1 MVGLAP
7 YTIFLRGEELSTNLR
22 EDLKDSL
29 EKFAKDCNSNERLMV
44 MNKDWNRVIHV
55 CASDIKCDYTLISK
69 DGSISLTQGM
79 PTSADMVVQ
88 SSAEI
93 LTSVFYGEVS
103 PNEPYNEGTLR
114 VQGSEQDVLRLDFI
128 TAMLWE
134 E

>member
-1 MVGLAP
+1 M
-7 YTIFLRGEELSTNLR
+7 SNNLR
-22 EDLKDSL
+22 EDLKESL
-29 EKFAKDCNSNERLMV
+29 EKFANDCNSNQRLMV

-55 CASDIKCDYTLISK
+55 HASDIKCDYTLVSK
-69 DGSISLTQGM
+69 DGSVCLSQGK
-79 PTSADMVVQ
+79 PPSADMVVQ

-103 PNEPYNEGTLR
+103 PNEPYNDGTLR
-114 VQGSEQDVLRLDFI
+114 LQGSEQDVLRLDFI